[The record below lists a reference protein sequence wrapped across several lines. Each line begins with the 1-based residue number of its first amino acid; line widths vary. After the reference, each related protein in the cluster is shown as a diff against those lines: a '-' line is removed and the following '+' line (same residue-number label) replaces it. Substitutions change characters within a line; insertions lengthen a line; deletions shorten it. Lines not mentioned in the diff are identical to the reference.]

1 MFSEMMGKFDL
12 VIKGMFITDIKRT
25 NRIFFDELM
34 HIVFQISLHGVNRV
48 CRS

>member
-1 MFSEMMGKFDL
+1 MMGKFDL

-25 NRIFFDELM
+25 NAFFDELM
-34 HIVFQISLHGVNRV
+34 HIVFQISLHGLNRV